1 MRTLLFIVPLCT
13 TLVMCKGRSTALV
26 VEPAEVAPP
35 PAKADVVQVATVQEI
50 TPAQLA
56 ALLEKPAVFI
66 YDCNEADMYT
76 EAHVPHAELTVYDAI
91 TADKLPADH
100 NAALVFYCY
109 SAECPAG
116 ATAARTALTM
126 GYHTVYCMTAG
137 ITGWQDAG
145 MKTEP

>member
-1 MRTLLFIVPLCT
+1 M
-13 TLVMCKGRSTALV
+13 
-26 VEPAEVAPP
+26 
-35 PAKADVVQVATVQEI
+35 QEI

-100 NAALVFYCY
+100 NATLVFYCY
-109 SAECPAG
+109 SPECPAG